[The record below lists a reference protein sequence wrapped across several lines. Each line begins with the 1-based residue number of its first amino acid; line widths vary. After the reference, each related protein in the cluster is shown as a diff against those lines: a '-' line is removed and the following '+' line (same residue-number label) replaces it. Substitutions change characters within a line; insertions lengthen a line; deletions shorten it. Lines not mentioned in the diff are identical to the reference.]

1 METLRS
7 LTQLTGP
14 ALGLLALTF
23 RAWFYAKFGA
33 QFGDKAWAQPDKIPR
48 IHQDI
53 NVQQVPPPRNS
64 TQRHAVA
71 RSRFFAPR

>member
-23 RAWFYAKFGA
+23 RAWFYAK
-33 QFGDKAWAQPDKIPR
+33 FGDKAWAQPDKIPR

-71 RSRFFAPR
+71 RSGFFAPR